1 MKSRKSNNKDFLIP
15 EKELR
20 KIFNELEVFIKD
32 FESHNNQFIKSL
44 GRKAQEDFEELVEC
58 FIVVG
63 KIEFVDAP
71 KGHDLGEDCGVFKK
85 VHAEEFCIDV
95 NTDSYTGFLYAKFN
109 EKWIK
114 IPYST

>member
-1 MKSRKSNNKDFLIP
+1 MKSRKSNNKDSSFP

-32 FESHNNQFIKSL
+32 FTSYNNQFIKSL
-44 GRKAQEDFEELVEC
+44 GRKAQEDFEELAEDFLV
-58 FIVVG
+58 IG
-63 KIEFVDAP
+63 KLEFVDAP
-71 KGHDLGEDCGVFKK
+71 SGHDLEEDYGVFKK
-85 VHAEEFCIDV
+85 VHADIFSIDD

-114 IPYST
+114 IPFST